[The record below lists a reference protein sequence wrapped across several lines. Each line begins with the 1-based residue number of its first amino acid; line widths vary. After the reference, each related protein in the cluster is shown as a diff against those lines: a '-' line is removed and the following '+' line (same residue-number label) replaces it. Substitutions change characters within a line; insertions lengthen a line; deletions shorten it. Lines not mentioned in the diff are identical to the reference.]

1 MEMEYTTEELRERKE
16 LTDAIVHNL
25 AIINGDENVDLEDM
39 ATTTANICRNLEAIN
54 RDENDLD
61 ELDQQTSRI
70 CADLSEIDADET
82 NLEGLAEQTRE
93 IVANLT
99 RIEENEKAS

>member
-1 MEMEYTTEELRERKE
+1 MEFTTEELRERKE

-25 AIINGDENVDLEDM
+25 GIINGDGNVDLEDM
-39 ATTTANICRNLEAIN
+39 ATTTANICHNLETIN
-54 RDENDLD
+54 RNENDLD

-70 CADLSEIDADET
+70 CADLRQIDANDT
-82 NLEGLAEQTRE
+82 NLEELADQTGE

-99 RIEENEKAS
+99 RIEEKENAS